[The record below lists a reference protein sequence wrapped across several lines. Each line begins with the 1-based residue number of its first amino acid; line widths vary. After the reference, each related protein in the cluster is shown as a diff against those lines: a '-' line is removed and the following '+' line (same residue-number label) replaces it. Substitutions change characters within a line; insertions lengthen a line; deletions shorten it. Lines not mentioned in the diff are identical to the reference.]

1 MVLAELGRKITGAL
15 KSLNSATVIDER
27 AFQDTLNLVCR
38 ALLESDVN
46 VKLVQQLRTNIKA
59 QIDIENMAS
68 GLNKRRMIQA
78 AVFKELVKVSGSY
91 QSFYPL
97 IKANLSGLC
106 FHFKIMTK
114 HDCQENLL
122 WF

>member
-15 KSLNSATVIDER
+15 KSLNSATVIDEK
-27 AFQDTLNLVCR
+27 AFQDTLNAVCR

-46 VKLVQQLRTNIKA
+46 VKLVQQLRTNVKA

-78 AVFKELVKVSGSY
+78 AVFKELVKVRHLLFIFNVYG
-91 QSFYPL
+91 QSSP
-97 IKANLSGLC
+97 ANPRPSP
-106 FHFKIMTK
+106 
-114 HDCQENLL
+114 
-122 WF
+122 